1 MSGWGSASLARP
13 GVFTRGR
20 NWEIVF
26 REEGGEEAAL
36 VVVDDGSG
44 EVEDVFTEEQ
54 IDTKLARGYEDAVA
68 GDLNEWW
75 FWLPL
80 CLLFVAPFFDFRRP
94 LRLVHLDLLML
105 LGFSASLFF
114 FNRGEIDWSSLLVYP
129 VLAYFFGR
137 TLWMGFRPSE
147 TRDPLL
153 PHARRA
159 WLVAGIAALVG
170 LYGWFTVSEAKVIDV
185 GVAGV
190 IGADRLTDGEDVY
203 SEEFDE
209 GLPESGDVR
218 GDVYGPVNYVAYA
231 PFELAWP
238 WEGSGTTFPPRA
250 PPRSPS
256 RC

>member
-1 MSGWGSASLARP
+1 MAVSPRSCVSGWAVARACP
-13 GVFTRGR
+13 PRSVHPRPHLGGRLRERGC
-20 NWEIVF
+20 
-26 REEGGEEAAL
+26 EEAGPRRHRRRDPAR
-36 VVVDDGSG
+36 SI
-44 EVEDVFTEEQ
+44 DVFTEEQ
-54 IDTKLARGYEDAVA
+54 VDTKLARGYEDAVA

-94 LRLVHLDLLML
+94 LRLLHLDLLVL

-114 FNRGEIDWSSLLVYP
+114 FNKGDIDLGPRCSSIRSWP
-129 VLAYFFGR
+129 TSSPACCS
-137 TLWMGFRPSE
+137 MGFRPSE
-147 TRDPLL
+147 SRERLL

-190 IGADRLTDGEDVY
+190 IGADRLTDGDDIY
-203 SEEFDE
+203 GDDFSE

-218 GDVYGPVNYVAYA
+218 GDVYGPVNYLAYVPA
-231 PFELAWP
+231 EQA
-238 WEGSGTTFPPRA
+238 FP
-250 PPRSPS
+250 
-256 RC
+256 